1 MRLAQ
6 FDESQHASLKQEFK
20 TKFNQPEENLSNIA
34 IVFQELLSQFLVE
47 SIAFINHNCKKY
59 QPVVDSNLFNALFKL
74 LNTFIAELKPNEF
87 GIIESYMIDT
97 FWNYIEPIFF
107 FCLTWSVGAVLGDQE
122 SRNLYDKWLR

>member
-1 MRLAQ
+1 M
-6 FDESQHASLKQEFK
+6 
-20 TKFNQPEENLSNIA
+20 
-34 IVFQELLSQFLVE
+34 
-47 SIAFINHNCKKY
+47 
-59 QPVVDSNLFNALFKL
+59 

-122 SRNLYDKWLR
+122 SRNLYDKWLRQKINELTYLQEQPFPEEINGKPATIFDFQLVYDSYEFIKEKQQTD